1 MGPRFLAFHRPR
13 RAGGPR
19 FLARARAIFSRN
31 HMNVRPISVEGS
43 RSTRRCRGGQRQ
55 TACLRLRRCS
65 AQSPPLKLRVG
76 SAAAQLRQTVCTARV
91 DGTTPA
97 VWLREPSGCPDG
109 SQRQTDFTASPAC
122 ALTHCCTAA
131 QRAAMGS
138 LPIAHTLLSVLGTW

>member
-1 MGPRFLAFHRPR
+1 M
-13 RAGGPR
+13 
-19 FLARARAIFSRN
+19 
-31 HMNVRPISVEGS
+31 
-43 RSTRRCRGGQRQ
+43 
-55 TACLRLRRCS
+55 
-65 AQSPPLKLRVG
+65 
-76 SAAAQLRQTVCTARV
+76 CTARV

-138 LPIAHTLLSVLGTW
+138 LPIARTLLSVLGTLCVVACERRNVEVNVSAMGRPCAEVPLEK